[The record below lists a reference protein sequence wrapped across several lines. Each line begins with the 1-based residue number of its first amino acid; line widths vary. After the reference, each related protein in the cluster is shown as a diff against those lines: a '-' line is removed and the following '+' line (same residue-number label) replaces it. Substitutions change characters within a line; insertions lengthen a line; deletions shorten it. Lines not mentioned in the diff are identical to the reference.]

1 MLAIFG
7 IAWKV
12 TVTVATPLW
21 VVWDTRV
28 GMLVLLLADQSF
40 PKATIEWDCP
50 YKATQKEQRR
60 IIRAAATLQNAE
72 ATVSSGNRTVL
83 I

>member
-1 MLAIFG
+1 
-7 IAWKV
+7 
-12 TVTVATPLW
+12 
-21 VVWDTRV
+21 
-28 GMLVLLLADQSF
+28 MLVLLLADQSF